1 MRGGMRRGLSATAGR
16 RFSTA
21 HAAIW
26 TVTTSDSACTHAAA
40 FRFGRPRHDVA
51 PASARLVLEPPSIDP
66 DAPGQQVSLSPGE
79 ALRPAR
85 ALTRLVDDLTFVER
99 AA

>member
-26 TVTTSDSACTHAAA
+26 TVTTSDSACTPAAA

-51 PASARLVLEPPSIDP
+51 PASAGLVLETRSIDA
-66 DAPGQQVSLSPGE
+66 DELGQQVSLSPGE
-79 ALRPAR
+79 ALRLAR
-85 ALTRLVDDLTFVER
+85 ALTRVVDDLTFVER